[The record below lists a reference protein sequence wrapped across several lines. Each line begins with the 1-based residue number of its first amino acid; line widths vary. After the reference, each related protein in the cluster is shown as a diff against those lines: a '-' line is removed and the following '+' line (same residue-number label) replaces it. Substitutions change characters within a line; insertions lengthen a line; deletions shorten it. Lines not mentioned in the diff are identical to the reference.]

1 MNKPMFDSTG
11 SMISGKVFYG
21 GASATMITDENSVM
35 VEDNRDSITGCKCDS
50 CIECNCDPCV
60 CRCCCHKDSDE
71 VFKHQL
77 DFE

>member
-1 MNKPMFDSTG
+1 MNAIIDNIGGCGKESILFKERTNNMAEDMNEYFDTYHGG
-11 SMISGKVFYG
+11 S
-21 GASATMITDENSVM
+21 
-35 VEDNRDSITGCKCDS
+35 KCDS

-60 CRCCCHKDSDE
+60 CRCECHKDKDE